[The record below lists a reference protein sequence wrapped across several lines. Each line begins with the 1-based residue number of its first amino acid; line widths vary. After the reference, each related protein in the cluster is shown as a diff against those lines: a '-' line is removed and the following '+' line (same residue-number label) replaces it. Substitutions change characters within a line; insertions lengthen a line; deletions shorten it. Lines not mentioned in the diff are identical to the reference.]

1 MQNSLLTK
9 GLVLGILMLFVGTTI
24 SQNAITK
31 NPSDAA
37 SKFNQNPSEK
47 SMTFKSGMNRLDN
60 LSLKRRQAFSSPRG
74 ESHAILL
81 RGRGDSLS

>member
-37 SKFNQNPSEK
+37 SKFNPTDDSYVGDPNDIN
-47 SMTFKSGMNRLDN
+47 GD
-60 LSLKRRQAFSSPRG
+60 FSYIAVTTPR
-74 ESHAILL
+74 HKQ
-81 RGRGDSLS
+81 